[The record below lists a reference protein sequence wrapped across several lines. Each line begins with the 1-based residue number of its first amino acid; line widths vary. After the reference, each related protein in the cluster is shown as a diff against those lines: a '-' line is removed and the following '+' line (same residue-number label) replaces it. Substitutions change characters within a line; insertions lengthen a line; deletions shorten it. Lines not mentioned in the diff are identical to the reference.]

1 MHSPPSSPLSLFVC
15 FSSISTSDPSLLFY
29 PQVGNTHP
37 HRPEFLF
44 VLLACICSC
53 LGGKSDQPRL
63 DQLAAFKLGI
73 KELGAPSLC
82 SHSSFYLR
90 ALSLGEA
97 MGTVFYIIKASF
109 LIWLVMLEY
118 SICWTEHTRA
128 SGSVAPWTSLE
139 VYNLDISKFSL
150 PWLVW
155 SIKAWACMFISPV
168 EIPFSFY
175 NNPKRQC
182 YLLFPF
188 FQIRK
193 LNLREVKQ
201 LAQSHTAS
209 TMWK

>member
-1 MHSPPSSPLSLFVC
+1 MFPLLSFTHCKEVLGRDLVLSQFPDLLLRWVRAGLPSGQGNSISSCGMHSPPSSPLSLFVC

-128 SGSVAPWTSLE
+128 SGSVAP
-139 VYNLDISKFSL
+139 
-150 PWLVW
+150 
-155 SIKAWACMFISPV
+155 
-168 EIPFSFY
+168 
-175 NNPKRQC
+175 
-182 YLLFPF
+182 
-188 FQIRK
+188 
-193 LNLREVKQ
+193 
-201 LAQSHTAS
+201 
-209 TMWK
+209 